1 MSFKEYSHK
10 HWSGCDR
17 RQVEGITLIISLS
30 EHQGYF
36 WAINDGFIL
45 RVYASDVGK
54 MGDRQDFRR
63 SDKGKFRP
71 LARRPPSPI
80 TQKFLPNIYRNFN
93 LKDVFSY
100 FYFLP
105 FHKLIL
111 CKQSQSIIFL
121 LLLLFINVFIFIIFH
136 LVGQK
141 TLCWAKS
148 DPWRLLGSA
157 ANILVSVIPQNT
169 SRDLV

>member
-1 MSFKEYSHK
+1 MHQCCKGLEKPLRKGHLRVISSACPSKNTAINTDR
-10 HWSGCDR
+10 DR

-36 WAINDGFIL
+36 WATNDGFIL

-54 MGDRQDFRR
+54 MGDRQDLRR

-71 LARRPPSPI
+71 LAGRPPSPI
-80 TQKFLPNIYRNFN
+80 TQKILPNIYKNFN

-105 FHKLIL
+105 FNNLIL
-111 CKQSQSIIFL
+111 CKQSQSIILFFYYFFL
-121 LLLLFINVFIFIIFH
+121 LINLF
-136 LVGQK
+136 L
-141 TLCWAKS
+141 
-148 DPWRLLGSA
+148 
-157 ANILVSVIPQNT
+157 
-169 SRDLV
+169 